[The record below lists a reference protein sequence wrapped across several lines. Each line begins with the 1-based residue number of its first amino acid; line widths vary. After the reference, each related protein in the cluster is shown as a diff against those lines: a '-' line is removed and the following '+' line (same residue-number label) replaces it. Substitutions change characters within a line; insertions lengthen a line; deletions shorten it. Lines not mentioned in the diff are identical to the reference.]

1 MESRARSQ
9 SNLVMRPVSGIKRI
23 EKFSDM
29 YIPIF
34 WAEYVSIYTY
44 AK

>member
-9 SNLVMRPVSGIKRI
+9 SNLVMHHIRGIKKA

-34 WAEYVSIYTY
+34 WAEYVSR
-44 AK
+44 